1 MRTRGGRL
9 AAVLVLAAASAVTSV
24 AAVAAPVPAGSQTG
38 RVIRVPADEPTI
50 QAAVDASKP
59 GTLILVS
66 PGVYREAVVVDRS
79 HENIVVRG
87 VDRATTIVDG
97 EQSQE
102 RGHNNGFEVHADGVA
117 IENITA
123 RNFVTN
129 GFYWEGVDGYHG
141 AYLTA
146 IRNGDYG
153 VYAFDS
159 VNGQFDHSYAAG
171 SPDAGFYIGQCFP
184 CNALITDVEAE
195 WNGIGYSGTNAGG
208 NLVIA
213 SSSWHDNRVGIA
225 PNSLTSEELSPQR
238 SATIVGN
245 HVVGNVN
252 QSAAGIEIARVAGGT
267 GIVVAGGRRD
277 QVLRNLVT
285 RNTVGIGLIPLP
297 EKLLEPDRP
306 TAKNFDAR
314 KNTVRSNVAQGNTYD
329 LVVATSVDDP
339 TDGGGNCFSGND
351 ATTTV
356 PVDLQ
361 TKLPCGSPP
370 AGFETDAALLTALFL
385 SEKPESPL
393 YTDVALPD
401 PPPLENMPRARTA
414 PARPA
419 TSEPS
424 IRVSVRTITTP
435 TG

>member
-1 MRTRGGRL
+1 MTRRGGAL
-9 AAVLVLAAASAVTSV
+9 AAVLVLGLTSL
-24 AAVAAPVPAGSQTG
+24 AVAVAMPAVAGAQG
-38 RVIRVPADEPTI
+38 GKVIRVPADEPTI
-50 QAAVDASKP
+50 QDAVDAAKP
-59 GTLILVS
+59 GTLVLVS
-66 PGVYREAVVVDRS
+66 PGTYREAVVVDPP
-79 HENIVVRG
+79 HDNIVIRG
-87 VDRATTIVDG
+87 VDRTTTIVDG
-97 EQSQE
+97 ELSNE
-102 RGHNNGFEVHADGVA
+102 PGHNNGFEVYADGVA

-123 RNFVTN
+123 QNFVTN
-129 GFYWEGVDGYHG
+129 GFYWQGVDGYRG
-141 AYLTA
+141 SYLTA

-159 VNGQFDHSYAAG
+159 VNGQFDHSYASG
-171 SPDAGFYIGQCFP
+171 SPDAGFYIGQCQP

-225 PNSLTSEELSPQR
+225 PNSLTSEELAPQR

-245 HVVGNVN
+245 HVFDNVN
-252 QSAAGIEIARVAGGT
+252 QEASGVEISRLAGGT

-277 QVLRNLVT
+277 KVLRNLVT
-285 RNTVGIGLIPLP
+285 GNTVGIGLIPLP

-306 TAKNFDAR
+306 TAENFDALD
-314 KNTVRSNVAQGNTYD
+314 NTVRANVAQGNTYD

-339 TDGGGNCFSGND
+339 TDGGGNCFSDND

-361 TKLPCGSPP
+361 TKLPCGAPP
-370 AGFETDAALLTALFL
+370 NGFETDAALLTALFL

-393 YTDVALPD
+393 YSDVALPE
-401 PPPLENMPRARTA
+401 PPALENMPRAKSA

-419 TSEPS
+419 TAEPS
-424 IRVSVRTITTP
+424 IRISVRTIRTP
-435 TG
+435 TAQG